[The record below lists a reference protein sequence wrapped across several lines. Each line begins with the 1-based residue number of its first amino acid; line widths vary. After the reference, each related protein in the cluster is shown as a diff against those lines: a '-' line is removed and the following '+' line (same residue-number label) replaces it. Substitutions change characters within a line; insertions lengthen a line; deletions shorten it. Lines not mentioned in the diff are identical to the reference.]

1 MRVEKRKSDRLKIK
15 GGKAKCYSQDTRGT
29 YNIIDVSEHG
39 VCLEEGRHLKNRSF
53 VTLKMQWSGI
63 GKGRARGKVV
73 RNGKK
78 IGVKFVEVDDQ
89 AKALIDLLRERNAW
103 LKVS

>member
-1 MRVEKRKSDRLKIK
+1 MRIEKRKSERLRIK
-15 GGKAKCYSQDTRGT
+15 GGKAKCYTVDTRGT
-29 YNIIDVSEHG
+29 YSIIDVSEHG

-53 VTLKMQWSGI
+53 VTLKLQWAGI

-78 IGVKFVEVDDQ
+78 IGVQFVDIDEQTKV
-89 AKALIDLLRERNAW
+89 LIGLLRARNVW